1 MHYTALAPT
10 VFGNY
15 GVSLNSAETQLLC
28 IMFNEDNI
36 CTLFTLIGFP

>member
-15 GVSLNSAETQLLC
+15 GVSMNSAETQLC